1 MAAMEAKKSKE
12 KEVKAGAP
20 AAAGG
25 RGQGGTKPPSRPQ
38 PGGGHKSKEFILFI

>member
-12 KEVKAGAP
+12 KEVKQGAP
-20 AAAGG
+20 AAGGG

-38 PGGGHKSKEFILFI
+38 PGGGHKSELFIAFL